1 MIVSRVDAYSTQ
13 KAQRREKSFKTG
25 AMVGAALSIAND
37 AFQHKNIK
45 LKFKD
50 MSEQIGKNKAFAK
63 IGGAIAF
70 DLGAAMLFYG
80 ALNVFF
86 AYVLEKI
93 MNIGHKRVNS

>member
-1 MIVSRVDAYSTQ
+1 
-13 KAQRREKSFKTG
+13 
-25 AMVGAALSIAND
+25 
-37 AFQHKNIK
+37 
-45 LKFKD
+45 

-63 IGGAIAF
+63 IGGALAF